1 MATHKLTGEQQ
12 RRVDEIQAFQHT
24 VDVVKHLVAELDA
37 NRAGRARTLEQLC
50 ERIAKETS
58 QLRQRALTANV
69 GTIGDVAG
77 AMSVMAGRGGG
88 INMKIRGLTDGVN
101 SLGMQ
106 LEMAL
111 KQALTPEEPKK
122 PA

>member
-1 MATHKLTGEQQ
+1 MVQQKFSPEQLRRIEEIHEFQ
-12 RRVDEIQAFQHT
+12 RT
-24 VDVVKHLVAELDA
+24 VDVVKHLVAELEA
-37 NRAGRARTLEQLC
+37 NRAAATRTVQQLC

-58 QLRQRALTANV
+58 QMRQRALTANI

-88 INMKIRGLTDGVN
+88 INMKIRGLTDGVSN
-101 SLGMQ
+101 LYIQ
-106 LEMAL
+106 LEQAL
-111 KQALTPEEPKK
+111 KHAMTPEPKK

>member
-24 VDVVKHLVAELDA
+24 VDVVKHLVAELD
-37 NRAGRARTLEQLC
+37 
-50 ERIAKETS
+50 
-58 QLRQRALTANV
+58 V

>member
-1 MATHKLTGEQQ
+1 MAQQKYSAEQL
-12 RRVDEIQAFQHT
+12 RRIEELHEFRHT
-24 VDVVKHLVAELDA
+24 VDVVKHLVAELEA
-37 NRAGRARTLEQLC
+37 NRAAATRIVQQLC

-58 QLRQRALTANV
+58 QLRQRALSANI

-88 INMKIRGLTDGVN
+88 INMKIRGLTEGVT
-101 SLGMQ
+101 SLYLQ
-106 LEMAL
+106 LD
-111 KQALTPEEPKK
+111 QALHHAMTPEPKK